1 MTTAISYSFDM
12 NGIRIDHTTLTPR
25 YSVTNNESL
34 TDGINYLNEHGY
46 AVFSDVLSQDEINFN
61 KELLWRFFENIPGR
75 HYRRDDPSTW
85 SNNW

>member
-1 MTTAISYSFDM
+1 MEIPYSLDN

-34 TDGINYLNEHGY
+34 NAGITYLNEHGY
-46 AVFSDVLSQDEINFN
+46 AVFSDVLTGDEINVN
-61 KELLWRFFENIPGR
+61 KDLLWNFFENIPD
-75 HYRRDDPSTW
+75 HNFRRDDPSTW